1 MHKALYRTPAKRRKE
16 DFYYI
21 VKIGRNEVS
30 LVVVSEEA
38 TYFRIKETLQRM
50 VNEGALEPVF
60 QSNEG
65 VHIRRVGR
73 YPKDL
78 SNKDVVLNAIKQRFS
93 AISWSDLQQAKQ
105 SKEMANLERFYSSN
119 LMIDETGPVIS
130 MKRGSF
136 KDYVHDVL
144 SEEFPELIKNLR
156 KEYKM
161 LSEEFEIA

>member
-78 SNKDVVLNAIKQRFS
+78 SNKDSAQFLGQIYSRQNNQRRWPIWKDFIVLI
-93 AISWSDLQQAKQ
+93 
-105 SKEMANLERFYSSN
+105 
-119 LMIDETGPVIS
+119 
-130 MKRGSF
+130 
-136 KDYVHDVL
+136 
-144 SEEFPELIKNLR
+144 
-156 KEYKM
+156 
-161 LSEEFEIA
+161 